1 MHPMSSSHRVLVVG
15 AGAAGLWAAERAARA
30 QAQAGFAVDV
40 VVLEKTGRTGTK
52 VLASGGTHCNLTT
65 TLEPDEAV
73 KLFGSAAERF
83 LLPAF
88 WNLSPRA
95 LRARFHE
102 LGVETVEAPLEKVFP
117 KSGKA
122 RDVRDALDRAAQ
134 AAGVRFEF
142 DVHVA
147 GVEREGES
155 WRVRAEDGREFGA
168 ERLILCPG
176 GQSYPKSGTTGD
188 GYGWCR
194 SLGLRLVEPVP
205 ALVPLVSSES
215 WPAELAGVSPQDV
228 EVRLLSS
235 AGKVVAR
242 RRRPVVFTHR
252 GLSGPGAM
260 DVSEAV
266 ARYRAEGSL
275 GAPPRVALDLMP
287 DIERDELRD
296 LLIEGAGARGAPRVS
311 RLLPVPV
318 AKSLRAR
325 IAVQAGLPEADPRA
339 GELGKGTRHGLVEAL
354 KGLFVSV
361 SDTEGWH
368 KAEVTAGG
376 VDLRQIDPDTYRV
389 RGLPGLYIIG
399 ELLDLQGPIGGL
411 NFQAAWAAA
420 ELAGADAGGV

>member
-1 MHPMSSSHRVLVVG
+1 MASSHRVLVVG

-30 QAQAGFAVDV
+30 QAEAGLPVAVQ
-40 VVLEKTGRTGTK
+40 VLEKTGRVGTK

-73 KLFGSAAERF
+73 KLFGAAAERF

-88 WNLSPRA
+88 WNLPPLA
-95 LRARFHE
+95 LRERFHE
-102 LGVETVEAPLEKVFP
+102 LGVQTVEAPLEKVFP

-122 RDVRDALDRAAQ
+122 RDVRDALERAALE
-134 AAGVRFEF
+134 AGVRFEF
-142 DVHVA
+142 DVRVV
-147 GVEREGES
+147 GVEREGEG
-155 WRVRAEDGREFGA
+155 WRVAAEDGREFGA
-168 ERLILCPG
+168 ERVILCPG

-194 SLGLRLVEPVP
+194 ELGLKLVDPVP
-205 ALVPLVSSES
+205 ALAPLVSPEN
-215 WPAELAGVSPQDV
+215 WPAQLAGVAPQDT
-228 EVRLLSS
+228 EVRLLNT

-266 ARYRAEGSL
+266 ARYRAEGSV

-287 DIERDELRD
+287 DIGRDELRD
-296 LLIEGAGARGAPRVS
+296 LLIAGAGAPGAPRVS
-311 RLLPVPV
+311 RVLPVPV

-325 IAVQAGLPEADPRA
+325 IAVQAGLAEPDPRA
-339 GELGKGTRHGLVEAL
+339 GELGKGMRHGLVEAL
-354 KGLFVSV
+354 KGLFVPV
-361 SDTEGWH
+361 SQTEGWH

-376 VDLRQIDPDTYRV
+376 V
-389 RGLPGLYIIG
+389 
-399 ELLDLQGPIGGL
+399 
-411 NFQAAWAAA
+411 
-420 ELAGADAGGV
+420 